1 MHLREKENSI
11 SLMEIGWKKKWNRVR
26 GKRKINMDDGRPEQT
41 VFGIASKDAK
51 WLVLIK
57 GGWAE

>member
-1 MHLREKENSI
+1 MEKEMKQGTGQ
-11 SLMEIGWKKKWNRVR
+11 MENKY
-26 GKRKINMDDGRPEQT
+26 DDGRPEQT
-41 VFGIASKDAK
+41 VFTLASKDAK